1 MNLQEI
7 EHYWL
12 ESSDDDFDTAE
23 KLFLNKKY
31 VQSMF
36 FLHLSIEKVLKAVFV
51 RKNNVEAPYGHN
63 LQYLATKIVG
73 IQWQQHQLDLLA
85 EITSFNIS
93 ARYDDYKRNFYNVCD
108 KQFAE
113 QYLQKGNE
121 MREWFKSQI
130 R

>member
-12 ESSDDDFDTAE
+12 ESSYDDFDTAE
-23 KLFLNKKY
+23 KLFQNKKY

-36 FLHLSIEKVLKAVFV
+36 FLHLSIEKLLKAVFI
-51 RKNNVEAPYGHN
+51 RKNNFEAPYGHN
-63 LQYLATKIVG
+63 LQYLALKILG
-73 IQWQQHQLDLLA
+73 IQLQQHQLDLLS
-85 EITSFNIS
+85 EITTFNIS
-93 ARYDDYKRNFYNVCD
+93 ARYDDYKRNFYTICD

-113 QYLQKGNE
+113 RYLQKGKE
-121 MREWFKSQI
+121 IMEWFKFQI